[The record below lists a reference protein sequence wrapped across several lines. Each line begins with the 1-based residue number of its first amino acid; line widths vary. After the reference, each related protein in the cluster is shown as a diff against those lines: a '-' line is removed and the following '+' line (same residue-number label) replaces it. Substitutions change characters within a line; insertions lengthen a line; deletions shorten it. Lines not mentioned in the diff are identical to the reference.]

1 MSISSVYTV
10 FLATALLLSITAVVI
25 SYVLISEIREGLSA
39 QGEMLSSL
47 QSDVSELRNRISLLS
62 TGVEDLRVLAEGL
75 GLKYSELSKGL
86 GGVKYP
92 FMLTDS
98 AGRTVFIR
106 HEPVRVVSVGPAITE
121 ILFAI
126 GVGDRVVGVDRF
138 SNYPPILNELINNDT
153 IKLVGD
159 AYTLNI
165 ELVISLRP
173 DVVFLTYSAQLE
185 KYIKILSDLGVTV
198 YVIKV
203 DEMSDTYNA
212 LLTLGLVMNKVE
224 ESLKLVEE
232 ITNSV
237 IETYMT
243 VNAYLNKTR
252 GTKVSVY
259 WEVFPEYWTL
269 GGNTFQNDIVEY
281 AGGVNVFANTS
292 MTWFTASPESVI
304 NLNPSVILISYNY
317 GVFGSYQDLI
327 DGISSRPGW
336 GSVTAVKD
344 GRIYVIGGHAEDVL
358 SRPGPRVALGVE
370 ILARVLY
377 PKAFN
382 LTQVPNFIDDEVVT
396 AWGLLQTH
404 G

>member
-1 MSISSVYTV
+1 MSISRVYTV
-10 FLATALLLSITAVVI
+10 FLATALLLSITAVAI
-25 SYVLISEIREGLSA
+25 SYVLIGEIREGLLT
-39 QGEMLSSL
+39 QGRMLSSL
-47 QSDVSELRNRISLLS
+47 QSDFSELRDRISLLGTEMES
-62 TGVEDLRVLAEGL
+62 LRVLAEEL
-75 GLKYSELSKGL
+75 GLKYSELSEGL
-86 GGVKYP
+86 GGVRYP

-98 AGRTVFIR
+98 TGRTVFIR

-138 SNYPPILNELINNDT
+138 SNHPPALNELINNGT

-159 AYTLNI
+159 AFTLNV
-165 ELVISLRP
+165 ELVVSLRP

-185 KYIKILSDLGVTV
+185 KYVKTLSDLGVTV

-203 DEMSDTYNA
+203 DEMSDAYNA
-212 LLTLGLVMNKVE
+212 VLALGLVMNRVE

-232 ITNSV
+232 IADRV
-237 IETYMT
+237 VETYMT
-243 VNAYLNKTR
+243 VNAYLNETGSSKA
-252 GTKVSVY
+252 SVY
-259 WEVFPEYWTL
+259 WEVFPDYWTL
-269 GGNTFQNDIVEY
+269 GGNAFQNDLVEY
-281 AGGVNVFANTS
+281 AGGVNVFVNTS

-304 NLNPSVILISYNY
+304 DLNPSVILISYSY

-327 DGISSRPGW
+327 DRISSRPGW
-336 GSVTAVKD
+336 GGIAAVRD
-344 GRIYVIGGHAEDVL
+344 GRVYVVGGIVEDVL

-377 PKAFN
+377 PEAFN
-382 LTQVPNFIDDEVVT
+382 LTQVPHFIDDEVLT
-396 AWGLLQTH
+396 AWGLPQAR